1 MGGDLALLGAALAF
15 GIGSAL
21 LPMFLNAELYVVS
34 MGALVS
40 GSILAFVI
48 VSLVVGTVI
57 GKAFV
62 FEVARRGTSRIRNVE
77 RRPSQRRVVVGM
89 RRLADRLRIREI
101 SDWLL
106 GLIDRPYVGALT
118 VFVSSLIGVPPLA
131 VVTLVAGASSQ
142 PRWLF
147 LLMVFIG
154 RFMQFLV
161 IGYLVHAAF

>member
-1 MGGDLALLGAALAF
+1 MGGDLALLGAALVF

-40 GSILAFVI
+40 ESILAIVI

-62 FEVARRGTSRIRNVE
+62 FELARKGTSRIRNVE
-77 RRPSQRRVVVGM
+77 RQPSQRRLVVWM
-89 RRLADRLRIREI
+89 RSVADRLHLRQV

-106 GLIDRPYVGALT
+106 ALLDRRYVGALT
-118 VFVSSLIGVPPLA
+118 VFVSSLVGVPPLA

-154 RFMQFLV
+154 RLLQFLA